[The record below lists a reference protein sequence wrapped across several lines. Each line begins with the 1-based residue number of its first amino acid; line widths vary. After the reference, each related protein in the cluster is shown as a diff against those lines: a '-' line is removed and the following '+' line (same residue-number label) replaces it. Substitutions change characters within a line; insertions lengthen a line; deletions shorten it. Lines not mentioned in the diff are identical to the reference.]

1 MPKAVSFAWGG
12 GGGGGGDE
20 LKSSESKS
28 QNLSYPLEVI
38 VAVNFLKKCSVPES
52 CFA

>member
-1 MPKAVSFAWGG
+1 MNW
-12 GGGGGGDE
+12 
-20 LKSSESKS
+20 KSSDSES

-38 VAVNFLKKCSVPES
+38 VTIKFLKKCSVPES